1 MLVREETP
9 ADFDAIRE
17 INRLA
22 FGGEAEGQLIDR
34 LRADGD
40 VVLSLVAQIDGE
52 VVGHILFS
60 KLQSQTKGRAI
71 KAVAL
76 APMAVTPEFQERGIG
91 TALIERGHALLR
103 ERGYTVVVVLGHPD
117 YYPRF
122 GFTSAK
128 GQALKSPY
136 SELGEAYMALEL
148 VPGAL
153 EGVTGTITY
162 ADAFAAL
169 A

>member
-9 ADFDAIRE
+9 QDHEAIRE
-17 INRLA
+17 VNRLA
-22 FGGEAEGQLIDR
+22 FDGDAEVRLIDR

-60 KLQSQTKGRAI
+60 KLESKTTGRGI

-76 APMAVTPEFQERGIG
+76 APMAVSPEFQERGIG
-91 TALIERGHALLR
+91 TAMIERGLALCR

-122 GFTSAK
+122 GFSREKA
-128 GQALKSPY
+128 QALESPY

-153 EGVTGTITY
+153 DGVSGTVRY
-162 ADAFAAL
+162 AAAFADL
-169 A
+169 S

>member
-9 ADFDAIRE
+9 NDLGIIRE
-17 INRLA
+17 INRQA
-22 FGGEAEGQLIDR
+22 FGGEAEVQLIDR

-60 KLQSQTKGRAI
+60 KLESETTGGSI

-76 APMAVTPEFQERGIG
+76 APMAVSPEFQERGIG
-91 TALIERGHALLR
+91 TAMIERGLALCR
-103 ERGYTVVVVLGHPD
+103 ERGYNVVVVLGHPD

-122 GFTSAK
+122 GFSREKA
-128 GQALKSPY
+128 QALKSPY

-153 EGVTGTITY
+153 EGVSGSVRY
-162 ADAFAAL
+162 AKAFEGL
-169 A
+169 K